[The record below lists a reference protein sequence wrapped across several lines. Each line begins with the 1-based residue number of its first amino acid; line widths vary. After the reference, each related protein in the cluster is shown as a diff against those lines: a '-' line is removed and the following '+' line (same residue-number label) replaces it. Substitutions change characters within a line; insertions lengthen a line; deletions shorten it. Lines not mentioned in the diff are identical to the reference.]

1 MPVAEVL
8 TMTVT
13 ARTRKKTSER
23 RPRKRGTAYTV
34 RSLVRGLSILAQLA
48 DAPLRLTDLSVSLK
62 VDKATLFRYCSTL
75 IELKYLELDPASKTY
90 SLGPMA
96 HTLGYAALTQNDVH
110 AAIRTYLH
118 PLAARFHGSSSFG
131 MLDGLETVY
140 IDRAVAEGAL
150 IYAMSPGARLPATT
164 SSMGKMLLA
173 DRPEAERAR
182 LLSAAHLEA
191 RARSKLE
198 RELAR
203 ANEKGYALNLGG
215 FRRGLNAASVLGRE
229 RLTKKTLG
237 AIMVASYEMTEDDL
251 VHKVVPVLREVTDA
265 ATRGELFNSWG
276 RGVPVL
282 ASAGGRGRS

>member
-1 MPVAEVL
+1 MAI
-8 TMTVT
+8 T

-48 DAPLRLTDLSVSLK
+48 DAPLRLTDLSASLK

-96 HTLGYAALTQNDVH
+96 HMLGYAALTQTDVH

-118 PLAARFHGSSSFG
+118 PLAERFHGSSSFG

-182 LLSAAHLEA
+182 LLTAAHLEPRA
-191 RARSKLE
+191 RAKLE

-203 ANEKGYALNLGG
+203 ADEKGYALNLGG
-215 FRRGLNAASVLGRE
+215 FRRGLNAAAVLVRE

-237 AIMVASYEMTEDDL
+237 AIMVASYEMTEEDL
-251 VHKVVPVLREVTDA
+251 VRKVVPVLRDVTDA
-265 ATRGELFNSWG
+265 ATRGESFEGWG
-276 RGVPVL
+276 RGASAV
-282 ASAGGRGRS
+282 ASAGGKGRY